1 MRLSFWARA
10 SNCIVDR
17 WLSNLISQPVELIEN
32 TKTDKTIYTP
42 SHNDC
47 YFYVLQIDQLFTIP
61 FCKNQVLMVRH
72 CLGAPAQTDTT
83 TDVVNMGNYSQH
95 DAPFNLARDQS
106 QLNVVRMR

>member
-1 MRLSFWARA
+1 M
-10 SNCIVDR
+10 
-17 WLSNLISQPVELIEN
+17 
-32 TKTDKTIYTP
+32 
-42 SHNDC
+42 
-47 YFYVLQIDQLFTIP
+47 
-61 FCKNQVLMVRH
+61 MGH